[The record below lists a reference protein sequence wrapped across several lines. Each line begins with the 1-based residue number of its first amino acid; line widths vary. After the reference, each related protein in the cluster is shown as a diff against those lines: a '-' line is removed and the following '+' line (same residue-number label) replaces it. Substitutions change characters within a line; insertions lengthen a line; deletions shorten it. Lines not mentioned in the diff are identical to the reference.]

1 MYNTK
6 FILVDSKEIYPG
18 YLDMERREALKEQ
31 YKNKK
36 EFMWCGCRSDLK
48 LFYKISEDLRIYP
61 EHNNYEHGCHCSR
74 YRTASGEQVR
84 RTAYV
89 VDEEN
94 GQVTTFLTFNPKN
107 FNLNDSTEKDQD
119 NPSLDDDVEESES
132 ELVLE
137 KDEVLTS
144 KEEKKEPQ
152 LSLGSLIRSIN
163 VDTFTEKVLN
173 NRKIESKEL
182 FSRYVYHRMKQVRV
196 SRMKKMLG
204 DLSLEADGVRFV
216 YLSLA
221 GIIEKQDKGLTRC
234 YIQNYGLDGK
244 VFNNFIFPDTVR
256 KAIKEFVKTYKME
269 PNKDTMM
276 AGFQYYKKTKSKTA
290 YKVMG
295 RVHLFQ
301 VSNLGVYCRSLIEKE
316 AFDSIHKICSENDD
330 LKFWISPEDDSNG
343 GIIQVKNKRKKILL
357 IFRSKKNEYISYDSS
372 IYEPL
377 VIGTNEPFTEEGL
390 QSIIES
396 LE

>member
-1 MYNTK
+1 
-6 FILVDSKEIYPG
+6 
-18 YLDMERREALKEQ
+18 
-31 YKNKK
+31 
-36 EFMWCGCRSDLK
+36 
-48 LFYKISEDLRIYP
+48 
-61 EHNNYEHGCHCSR
+61 
-74 YRTASGEQVR
+74 
-84 RTAYV
+84 
-89 VDEEN
+89 
-94 GQVTTFLTFNPKN
+94 
-107 FNLNDSTEKDQD
+107 
-119 NPSLDDDVEESES
+119 
-132 ELVLE
+132 
-137 KDEVLTS
+137 
-144 KEEKKEPQ
+144 
-152 LSLGSLIRSIN
+152 
-163 VDTFTEKVLN
+163 
-173 NRKIESKEL
+173 
-182 FSRYVYHRMKQVRV
+182 MKQVRV